1 MPFHNLLLTSRNDI
15 LRFEWF
21 SIPAAVC
28 TSGRDADGMENRIEK
43 DDAKVEE
50 D

>member
-28 TSGRDADGMENRIEK
+28 TSGRDADGMENREGRCRS
-43 DDAKVEE
+43 E
-50 D
+50 DED